1 MSGEVRW
8 EERIEGGRDSSII
21 IKELEIETK
30 KKKKKTFMK
39 KRTANKHASKF
50 HSKKK
55 KRIKRE

>member
-30 KKKKKTFMK
+30 KKKKNFHEK
-39 KRTANKHASKF
+39 ANSKQAC
-50 HSKKK
+50 KQ
-55 KRIKRE
+55 IP